1 MTSTTDS
8 IQLPPPAVTGG
19 MPLMEALAARRS
31 SREFSAEALDL
42 QTLSNLLWAAW
53 GFNRE
58 HKRTAPTSH
67 NRQDIDLYVITHEGT
82 YLYDARDNRLVVVT
96 DEDLSSFSGSQEFV
110 TTAPL
115 NIAIVSDTSKITGK
129 TPQGVIEAIYANT
142 GFVSQNIY
150 LFCASENLA
159 TVTRAMVDKPLL
171 AEKLSLSPT
180 QVITLVQSVGRKPEK

>member
-67 NRQDIDLYVITHEGT
+67 NRQDIDLYVIMHEGT
-82 YLYDARDNRLVVVT
+82 CLYDARDNRLVVVT

>member
-67 NRQDIDLYVITHEGT
+67 NRQDIDLYVIMHEGT

>member
-67 NRQDIDLYVITHEGT
+67 NRQDIDLYVIMHEGT

-129 TPQGVIEAIYANT
+129 TPHGVIEAIYANT